1 MNEKQLSEVIEMLRR
16 LEPRFY
22 GHVDL
27 TFIDGE
33 LTTVRKEQSFKP
45 GQLIDRK
52 RTINNGYSR

>member
-1 MNEKQLSEVIEMLRR
+1 MNEKQLNEVIEMLRQI
-16 LEPRFY
+16 EPRFY
-22 GHVDL
+22 GRVEL

-52 RTINNGYSR
+52 RTMNNGFSQ